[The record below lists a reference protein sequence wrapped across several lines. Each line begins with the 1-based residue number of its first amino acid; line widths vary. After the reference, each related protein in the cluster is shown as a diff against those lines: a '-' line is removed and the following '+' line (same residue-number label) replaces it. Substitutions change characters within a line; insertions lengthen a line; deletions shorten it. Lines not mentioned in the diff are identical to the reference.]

1 MKNLLLT
8 IALFVITNVSYAS
21 NEPGFPT
28 EAIFTIEAIDFEM
41 STSDM
46 LTNSIEVIF
55 NETNGNLE
63 FTAAKEVSFLQV
75 YNGVGELEYQLPIFS
90 KSVTI
95 DLDDFNQGKYQ
106 LNIMLENEV
115 VVPATFSKG

>member
-41 STSDM
+41 STADM
-46 LTNSIEVIF
+46 LSNSIEVVF
-55 NETNGNLE
+55 NEINGNLQ
-63 FTAAKEVSFLQV
+63 FTSVKEVSFLQV
-75 YNGVGELEYQLPIFS
+75 YNGAGELEYQLPIFS
-90 KSVTI
+90 KAVTI